1 MKINVFS
8 GARRLAF
15 LAGLIGVVVT
25 AVAVFQER
33 PNIQYNYRVPGFGT
47 KYVKSDE
54 CDFSTDGI
62 KRLDYGNV
70 DGSKFSV
77 RLCFAASQADNGKM
91 LIPYQEK
98 DGVYLMNG
106 PYSDEV
112 RQHMDLFTKYFFVLD
127 EKEFDKARKEYS
139 SEKIWIKLRGIGYI
153 FLGLIAYVIVLSSI
167 GWVVRGFMGIRS
179 GHDYRT
185 DPE

>member
-15 LAGLIGVVVT
+15 LVGLIGT
-25 AVAVFQER
+25 MAAAIAAFQEN
-33 PNIQYNYRVPGFGT
+33 PNIQYNYRIPGFGA

-54 CDFSTDGI
+54 CDLGTDAI
-62 KRLDYGNV
+62 KRLDYGND

-77 RLCFAASQADNGKM
+77 RLCFAASRADNGEM
-91 LIPYQEK
+91 LVPYLEK
-98 DGVYLMNG
+98 DGVYMMNG
-106 PYSDEV
+106 PYSEDV
-112 RQHMDLFTKYFFVLD
+112 RKYMNLFAKYFFVLGPKD
-127 EKEFDKARKEYS
+127 FDKAKSEYS
-139 SEKIWIKLRGIGYI
+139 TEKIFIKLRGIGYI
-153 FLGLIAYVIVLSSI
+153 FLGLIAYVIVLSSV

-185 DPE
+185 DPK